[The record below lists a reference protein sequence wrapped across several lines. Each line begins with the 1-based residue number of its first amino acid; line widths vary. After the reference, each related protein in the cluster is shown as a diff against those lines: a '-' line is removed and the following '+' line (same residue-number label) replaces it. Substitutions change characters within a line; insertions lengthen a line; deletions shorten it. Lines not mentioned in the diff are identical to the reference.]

1 MAFLRCRSDPVTF
14 LLQAL
19 HCSQDKIQRLRWTA
33 RSSLAPSPLPSWL
46 LISTWILWTPPH
58 CISLSYLLDHWP
70 TELFLTLATL
80 ALNLFSKDSF
90 LLENL
95 FQTSPNRASLV
106 AQLVKNPPAMWETWV
121 WSLGWEDPLEK
132 GMPTHSRILAWR
144 IPRGHKESDTTE
156 QLSLFKPLRLDCV
169 PLPDPYFPSDTH
181 HISCNCFSQNQ
192 HFFNYRKF
200 KCKKKRENFPITQL
214 QLSMHMD
221 LVSPELPT
229 TSLLLLSK

>member
-1 MAFLRCRSDPVTF
+1 MDC
-14 LLQAL
+14 
-19 HCSQDKIQRLRWTA
+19 KI
-33 RSSLAPSPLPSWL
+33 
-46 LISTWILWTPPH
+46 LISSISTPQLASH
-58 CISLSYLLDHWP
+58 LHLDLMNSTTLH
-70 TELFLTLATL
+70 LTLLPFGPL
-80 ALNLFSKDSF
+80 AYRALPYIGHTRSKSLLKHSF